1 MSLFSF
7 FTRGENYFYPPF
19 FHRIRSGGREGAR
32 EQPFLTAQL
41 SKKREG
47 KIGGRVGNE
56 TDGGFDRGW
65 RYLQRFVIHGDKIC
79 GAYVRDNLAFFSPL
93 FLIPPPRLINS
104 PIRNKFPNSLT
115 L

>member
-56 TDGGFDRGW
+56 TDARRGDSIEGGDTCN
-65 RYLQRFVIHGDKIC
+65 V
-79 GAYVRDNLAFFSPL
+79 S
-93 FLIPPPRLINS
+93 
-104 PIRNKFPNSLT
+104 
-115 L
+115 